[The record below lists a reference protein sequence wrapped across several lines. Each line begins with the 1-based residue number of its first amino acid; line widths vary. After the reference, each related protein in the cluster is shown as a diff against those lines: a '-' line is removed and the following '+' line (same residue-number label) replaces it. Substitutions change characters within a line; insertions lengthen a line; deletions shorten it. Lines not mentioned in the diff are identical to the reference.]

1 MSTMVEH
8 WTHTGPVHAPED
20 VPLDQIARE
29 EVRAAA
35 TVGDATPLGLLGF
48 ATGTFT
54 ISAIATGFFEP
65 STIPYAVPVVLVFA
79 GLAQF
84 IAAMWAFR
92 RGDTLGATAFGSFG
106 AFNVSFSAYELILHP
121 ATIGG
126 TAAAAPVVG
135 IWIACFSYISLMLF
149 VAAMHR
155 GVVLSLVLLTL
166 AATYGF
172 LAANVFYPSGT
183 VLLSIAGWCGIASS
197 ILAFYVATATVI
209 NSENQ
214 MPVMPLGS
222 MTKMAHNGH
231 TPMHTGSTVVHETTV
246 RETLH

>member
-1 MSTMVEH
+1 MATIIEH
-8 WTHTGPVHAPED
+8 WTHSGPVNAPED

-35 TVGDATPLGLLGF
+35 TVGDAAPLGLLGF

-54 ISAIATGFFEP
+54 LSAIATGFFEP
-65 STIPYAVPVVLVFA
+65 STISYAVPVVLVFA

-84 IAAMWAFR
+84 IAAMWSFR
-92 RGDTLGATAFGSFG
+92 RGDTLAATAFGAFG
-106 AFNVSFSAYELILHP
+106 SFNVTFSAYELILHP
-121 ATIGG
+121 ATIAGSP
-126 TAAAAPVVG
+126 AAAPVVG

-149 VAAMHR
+149 VAATRRSLM
-155 GVVLSLVLLTL
+155 LALVLLTL
-166 AATYGF
+166 AGTYGF

-197 ILAFYVATATVI
+197 ILAFYCATAMVI

-214 MPVMPLGS
+214 KGVLPLIS
-222 MTKMAHNGH
+222 MHKSTRNGH
-231 TPMHTGSTVVHETTV
+231 LPQATTVHETTV
-246 RETLH
+246 REPVH